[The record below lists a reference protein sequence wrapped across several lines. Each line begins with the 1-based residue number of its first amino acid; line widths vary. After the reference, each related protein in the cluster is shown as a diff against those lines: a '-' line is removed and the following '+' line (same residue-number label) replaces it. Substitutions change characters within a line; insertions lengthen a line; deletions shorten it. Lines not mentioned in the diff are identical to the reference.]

1 MNHWYDKEFKGI
13 VCEPNC
19 TEEWLELIWAIGVDY
34 DGCYTAESLKSLI
47 DELMEMT
54 QKARKCLY
62 DGKVFVNEEE
72 DAASWN
78 AAKEERKRCEDG
90 EAICCE

>member
-47 DELMEMT
+47 DELMEMI
-54 QKARKCLY
+54 QKARRCLY
-62 DGKVFVNEEE
+62 DGKVFVNENESLE
-72 DAASWN
+72 SLKAAQ
-78 AAKEERKRCEDG
+78 EERDRCKNG
-90 EAICCE
+90 